1 MAEVQRQ
8 LAETPA
14 GVIVVN
20 HCVGLFQLAVLH
32 LEQEPPRLDDAQ
44 LAIDGLAGLIDALG
58 PRLGDDEQPLR
69 DALAQL
75 RLGFVQRKTAGQG

>member
-14 GVIVVN
+14 SVIVVN

-32 LEQEPPRLDDAQ
+32 LEQEPPRLEDAQ
-44 LAIDGLAGLIDALG
+44 LAIDGLAGVIDALG